1 MGEGGGG
8 GLMSKDM
15 GEGVEGDTGTSGR
28 ELVRQ
33 WSMEEWLVT
42 TYGLLILCLTQRWS
56 KA

>member
-8 GLMSKDM
+8 GVMSKDM

-42 TYGLLILCLTQRWS
+42 TYGFLILCLTQRWS